1 MDVILSTPLLYHI
14 SCGYRSSSHSNT
26 IHECFH
32 ECPNEWLIVREFV
45 ASFADCH
52 SYMSLR
58 AERSECEAIPKG
70 DGVSSCNG
78 GLPRRILFASGT
90 RRSPPAG
97 GGAPTEREWAVGS
110 FLQCID
116 LRLSRI
122 PEGASATHPSMQLLS
137 RIGCRK
143 SFIAYFLVLQ
153 SISQEV

>member
-1 MDVILSTPLLYHI
+1 V
-14 SCGYRSSSHSNT
+14 
-26 IHECFH
+26 
-32 ECPNEWLIVREFV
+32 CPNEWLIIREFV
-45 ASFADCH
+45 ASFVDCH

-116 LRLSRI
+116 LRLSKI
-122 PEGASATHPSMQLLS
+122 PEGERRGQAIQVVDHGPL
-137 RIGCRK
+137 
-143 SFIAYFLVLQ
+143 FLVYGIQLEFFHDNALLRLLIFPIVFPYIR
-153 SISQEV
+153 SNSFSFVIVIEVK